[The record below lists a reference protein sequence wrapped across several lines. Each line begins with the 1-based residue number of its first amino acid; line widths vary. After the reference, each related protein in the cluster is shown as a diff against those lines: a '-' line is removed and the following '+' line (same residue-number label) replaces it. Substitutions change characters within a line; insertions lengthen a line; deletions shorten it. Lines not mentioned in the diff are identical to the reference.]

1 MKTNPNLK
9 DNHYLNSNLKVQN
22 NPISYEINTNIWEY
36 KFQNNFGYAPSSLF
50 SVHLDEL
57 IFIRLFCKSTVVPWK
72 RWCFTELYIPFQD
85 EYKLNRTGPQYNL
98 KVQLTNIKIQIHP
111 HENKHHH
118 ISCLKIPSNCLASSQ
133 LQD

>member
-72 RWCFTELYIPFQD
+72 RWCFTELYTFHFRMNISWTEQGLNIISKFSWQISK
-85 EYKLNRTGPQYNL
+85 YKYIHMR
-98 KVQLTNIKIQIHP
+98 TNIIIYHAWRYLQI
-111 HENKHHH
+111 
-118 ISCLKIPSNCLASSQ
+118 A
-133 LQD
+133 